1 MHASYS
7 RRTATKVVDGKVRR
21 KNRQIPTSHRGCVI
35 DRESPG
41 TGFRHVVTKR
51 DLQSFL
57 NVIPDWGELSHR
69 LERIVLAAG
78 DIGSDGAHQFY
89 HREGTGV
96 IHLNAWNADLWVW
109 LLHGYFKAHEEL
121 LQRLGVSWEDDR
133 NGNAVFCRFT
143 QPQARAFLLL
153 HVFMHELGHHWD
165 RMHQKHRGS
174 QRGEDYAERFAN
186 ERLEELWPRYVGMF
200 GDPRR
205 E

>member
-1 MHASYS
+1 M
-7 RRTATKVVDGKVRR
+7 
-21 KNRQIPTSHRGCVI
+21 I

-57 NVIPDWGELSHR
+57 DVIPDWGELSHR

-121 LQRLGVSWEDDR
+121 LQRLGVSCEDDR

-143 QPQARAFLLL
+143 EPQARAFLLL

-174 QRGEDYAERFAN
+174 QRGEGYAERFAN
-186 ERLEELWPRYVGMF
+186 ERLKELWPGYVGMF